1 MSSTHLYRLQAAEQ
15 QLAANAAVLENVR
28 ERCQR
33 ASHAWTALADRNDRA
48 DEARARSRS
57 EKLLDGLSENPD
69 RGRAAR

>member
-15 QLAANAAVLENVR
+15 QLAAEAAVLENVR

-33 ASHAWTALADRNDRA
+33 ASHAWTVLADRNDRA
-48 DEARARSRS
+48 DEARAQIRS